1 VASFRCRSEQPLGL
15 LRGLI
20 GSPDTVFSN
29 DRYLLVDRDP
39 LYTEAFRRLLRDEGV
54 DVKRMPPKSPD
65 LRPHAERF
73 VRSIKEECLSR
84 IILLGERHLRRAV
97 REYALHYHT
106 ERNHQGLG
114 NELIIGSGATA
125 AVTGPVAC
133 RERLGGL
140 LVRDRPS
147 PSS

>member
-1 VASFRCRSEQPLGL
+1 MFGVGLGRWMQQIARNL
-15 LRGLI
+15 TDAEEGFLHGM
-20 GSPDTVFSN
+20 
-29 DRYLLVDRDP
+29 RYLLVDRDP
-39 LYTEAFRRLLRDEGV
+39 LYNEGFRSLSGDEGV
-54 DVKRMPPKSPD
+54 DVKRMPPKSPN

-73 VRSIKEECLSR
+73 VRSIKEECLGR
-84 IILLGERHLRRAV
+84 MILLGERHLRRAV

-114 NELIIGSGATA
+114 NELIIGSGTTA

-140 LVRDRPS
+140 LRHYYREAA
-147 PSS
+147 